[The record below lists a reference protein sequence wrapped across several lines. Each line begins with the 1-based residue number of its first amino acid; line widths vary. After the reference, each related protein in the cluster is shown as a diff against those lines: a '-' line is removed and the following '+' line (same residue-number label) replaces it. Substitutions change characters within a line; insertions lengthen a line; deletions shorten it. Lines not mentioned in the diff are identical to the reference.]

1 MNTKLSEI
9 PVPAYAEIVDE
20 WYRAMGENNIS
31 VQPKASTILGT
42 ILAKYDISPKQEIDP
57 DVYEQYMNTTGGDFA
72 NFWKNLSDTE
82 KAYVEEKRQQAR
94 DKFYSSRN
102 LVDDKKTLLKG

>member
-20 WYRAMGENNIS
+20 WYKAMGENNIS

-42 ILAKYDISPKQEIDP
+42 ILANYDISPKQEIDP
-57 DVYEQYMNTTGGDFA
+57 DTTGGDFA

>member
-42 ILAKYDISPKQEIDP
+42 INI
-57 DVYEQYMNTTGGDFA
+57 
-72 NFWKNLSDTE
+72 
-82 KAYVEEKRQQAR
+82 R
-94 DKFYSSRN
+94 YSFS
-102 LVDDKKTLLKG
+102 